1 MKNITKKFVV
11 LVSYG
16 EVCKDSIKNIYF
28 LFPVNATNVLEMFK
42 LELMLSQKHTVIK
55 YKGKKVMGYEANCF
69 ARSIEQI
76 MDDIRDGEKH
86 HCIHAF
92 KGLDTPLKMYQDLT
106 EDIDGW
112 EKFFKTI

>member
-1 MKNITKKFVV
+1 MKNTTKKFVV

-16 EVCKDSIKNIYF
+16 EVCKESIKNIYF
-28 LFPVNATNVLEMFK
+28 LFPANATNVLEMFK
-42 LELMLSQKHTVIK
+42 LELMLSQKHKVIK
-55 YKGKKVMGYEANCF
+55 YKGKKVMGYETNCF
-69 ARSIEQI
+69 SRSIEQI
-76 MDDIRDGEKH
+76 LDDMRDGEKH

-112 EKFFKTI
+112 EKFFETI